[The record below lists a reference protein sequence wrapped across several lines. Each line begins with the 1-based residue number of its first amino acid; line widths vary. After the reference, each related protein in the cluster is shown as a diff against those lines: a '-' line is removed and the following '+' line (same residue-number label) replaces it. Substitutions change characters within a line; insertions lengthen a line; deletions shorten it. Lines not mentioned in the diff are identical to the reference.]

1 MNPIS
6 RGSTRLRGI
15 GRVWST
21 VPHARSRANGRI
33 PGRFTGRSRVVP
45 LLRVDAGFQP
55 MPGSLLTLQGGRVPL
70 IAFVVRPP
78 L

>member
-21 VPHARSRANGRI
+21 VPHARSRA
-33 PGRFTGRSRVVP
+33 
-45 LLRVDAGFQP
+45 
-55 MPGSLLTLQGGRVPL
+55 
-70 IAFVVRPP
+70 
-78 L
+78 